1 MKCAEG
7 LIMKPTQLHSIISDS
22 EQWKEAWSLEPQL
35 SGLHMSSNTSGAGLS
50 LCDKHKKI

>member
-35 SGLHMSSNTSGAGLS
+35 SGLHMSSSTSGAGLS